1 MHMALPIRRSV
12 AVATAAALLAG
23 GLLVTIT
30 AQAGGS
36 RTVRVTGTETFVPNA
51 KVMATLKFAPGPLSV
66 ASGTD
71 VTWSDQTGDPHTISV
86 VAASDVPAT
95 VDDVFA
101 CPVCGPI
108 VNSHVDFSTD
118 PPTVIAFVLGGGPD
132 GTAGFDGVGDSLLL
146 VPNGTASTTVTAP
159 AGSTL
164 HYICAIH
171 PWMQGTIDVH

>member
-1 MHMALPIRRSV
+1 MALPIRRSV
-12 AVATAAALLAG
+12 AVATAGALIAG

-36 RTVRVTGTETFVPNA
+36 RTVRVTGAETFVPNA
-51 KVMATLKFAPGPLSV
+51 KVMATLKFAPGPLDV
-66 ASGTD
+66 RSGTT

-95 VDDVFA
+95 IDDVFA

-108 VNSHVDFSTD
+108 VAGHVDFSTN
-118 PPTVIAFVLGGGPD
+118 PPTLIALVLGGGPD

-146 VPNGTASTTVTAP
+146 VPNGTASTKVTAP
-159 AGSTL
+159 PGSTL